1 MGSFIVEGGIP
12 LNGEITPSG
21 NKNEALPVLAASVLA
36 VDAPVQLSNVPHI
49 GDIHTMIQL
58 LKGIGVRISSDDT
71 ESLLID
77 ASVLNDQEPD
87 QGLCE
92 KIRASFLLAGPLLA
106 RRGHITLPRPGGDKI
121 GRRRLD
127 THILALKQLGADVV
141 ISSSYH
147 LTAPKGLT
155 GAEIFL
161 DEASVMA
168 TENAVMAAA
177 AADGPSV
184 IYNAAC
190 EPHVQ
195 GLCHMLNGMG
205 ADISGIGSN
214 VLHIG
219 SASRMTGCRH
229 RIMSDHIEI
238 GSFIGLA
245 AVTGGEIAIKNVDA
259 EHLRM
264 IRLTFQRLGVETV
277 LDGTTLTVPPN
288 QTMEVRNDLDGGIP
302 RLDDAPWPGFPADL
316 TSIAV
321 ITATQCKGTVLIH
334 EKMFESRLFFTDA
347 LVSMGAQIVL
357 CDPHRVVVSGPAEL
371 YGQELSSPDI
381 RAGMALLIAALKANG
396 RSVIHNIRQ
405 IDRGYERIDLRLK
418 KLGARLERVLV

>member
-1 MGSFIVEGGIP
+1 MGSFIVEGGMP

-21 NKNEALPVLAASVLA
+21 NKNEALPVLAAAVLA
-36 VDAPVQLSNVPHI
+36 TSPVELRNVPHI
-49 GDIHTMIQL
+49 GDIHTMIQI
-58 LKGIGVRISSDDT
+58 LKGIGIHVTND
-71 ESLLID
+71 EANVLHID

-127 THILALKQLGADVV
+127 THILALKQLGAEVV
-141 ISSSYH
+141 TSSSYH
-147 LTAPKGLT
+147 LAAPNGLS

-168 TENAVMAAA
+168 TENALMAAA
-177 AADGPSV
+177 AAVGDSV

-195 GLCHMLNGMG
+195 GLCHMLNAMG
-205 ADISGIGSN
+205 AKISGIGSN
-214 VLHIG
+214 ILHIKSG
-219 SASRMTGCRH
+219 SKMTGCSH

-264 IRLTFQRLGVETV
+264 IRLAFQRLGVETL

-288 QTMEVRNDLDGGIP
+288 QKMEVRNDLDGGIP

-357 CDPHRVVVSGPAEL
+357 CDPHRVVVSGPADL
-371 YGQELSSPDI
+371 WGQELSSPDI
-381 RAGMALLIAALKANG
+381 RAGMALLIAALKAKG